1 MRDVV
6 ILHARADAPAAERLG
21 AHPRVWVTDAVT
33 ANAPVG
39 AFGQK
44 FRLVALWSAAA
55 EAQGLG
61 PAYAAML
68 SDREAVGVL
77 LKVDAT
83 PVPGYLA
90 AIVGA
95 VGRADAD
102 GLAAALAAVAPAP
115 RTAAASSRR
124 SRIDLGR
131 ILTAVAFSLGFGAV
145 LANATQIERE
155 RPLDTEFG
163 LAPVAPEVSPSSTTR
178 MAEAPSRAVTGGDEI
193 DAVAARAEALF
204 AKAYSSGRSSAA
216 VARAHAVQAFHAS
229 GE

>member
-6 ILHARADAPAAERLG
+6 ILHARADAPVAERLG

-33 ANAPVG
+33 ANAPIG

-61 PAYAAML
+61 PAYAALL
-68 SDREAVGVL
+68 SDREAVGIL
-77 LKVDAT
+77 LKADAT
-83 PVPGYLA
+83 PVPAYLA
-90 AIVGA
+90 ALVGA
-95 VGRADAD
+95 VGHADAD

-115 RTAAASSRR
+115 RAAAAPSRR
-124 SRIDLGR
+124 ARLDLGR
-131 ILTAVAFSLGFGAV
+131 ILAAVAFSLGFGAV
-145 LANATQIERE
+145 LANATQIERD

-163 LAPVAPEVSPSSTTR
+163 LAPVAPEL
-178 MAEAPSRAVTGGDEI
+178 APSASAVTAAVSGGDEI
-193 DAVAARAEALF
+193 DAVAARAESLF
-204 AKAYSSGRSSAA
+204 AKAYMSGRSPTA
-216 VARAHAVQAFHAS
+216 VARAQTVQAFHAS